1 MSASSLEK
9 IWLDICGLSA
19 DHVRAHMIETV
30 LNSQAVVRG
39 FQQLGVYGELLSWL
53 SAFRRGTVIPFP
65 YNAQGRPVT
74 LEARVQQERWSQM
87 YNFPT
92 HPVSPSHSHSHSP
105 SHSSHTAAPPSY
117 QTYAARPSVPQRANT
132 YPQDSASS
140 SSIVIHPAAKAMDFF
155 QESLALLGID
165 ESEALTHERISAAYK
180 RAAIRAHPDKGGS
193 KEQFD
198 ALRKAYQYIEKIVER
213 VSPRQ
218 NAAEKARMSATVSME
233 TAMAHRAALPEGPP
247 IEISA
252 KKMDM
257 AQFNRLFEEHR
268 LPDPDRDT
276 GYGDWIK
283 SQDGSDDIQRDPR
296 LQGKFNQTA
305 FESVFREKA
314 MKQSA
319 GSSALM
325 KRTGPQDLIALGGT
339 ELGGSSDNF
348 TAAFGADTQF
358 ADLKQAYTTG
368 STVFQEVADV
378 RVAEKSARSI
388 ADAKRIREEAMSQV
402 DPDENARITAYAM
415 EMERKERERRM
426 RLAKQDQVAENWAEQ
441 MKRRLVIRDTS

>member
-1 MSASSLEK
+1 MSATSPEK

-30 LNSQAVVRG
+30 LNSQHVVRG

-65 YNAQGRPVT
+65 YNAQGRPIT
-74 LEARVQQERWSQM
+74 LEARVQQDRWSQM
-87 YNFPT
+87 YSFPT
-92 HPVSPSHSHSHSP
+92 Q
-105 SHSSHTAAPPSY
+105 TAPPSSY
-117 QTYAARPSVPQRANT
+117 QTYASSAPPVMQRANT
-132 YPQDSASS
+132 YPQDSSS

-155 QESLALLGID
+155 QESLALLGIH
-165 ESEALTHERISAAYK
+165 ENEALTHERISAAYK

-198 ALRKAYQYIEKIVER
+198 ALRKAYQYIEKIVDR

-233 TAMAHRAALPEGPP
+233 TAMAHRAHQIPEGPP

-283 SQDGSDDIQRDPR
+283 SQDGSDDIKRDSR

-314 MKQSA
+314 MKQSV
-319 GSSALM
+319 GSSALI

-388 ADAKRIREEAMSQV
+388 ADAKRIREEAMKQV
-402 DPDENARITAYAM
+402 DPNEEARIAAYAM

>member
-1 MSASSLEK
+1 MSASSPEK
-9 IWLDICGLSA
+9 IWLDICGISA

-30 LNSQAVVRG
+30 LNSPHIVRA

-53 SAFRRGTVIPFP
+53 SAFRRGTMIPFP
-65 YNAQGRPVT
+65 YNTQGRPTT
-74 LEARVQQERWSQM
+74 LEARVQQDRWSQM
-87 YNFPT
+87 YSFPT
-92 HPVSPSHSHSHSP
+92 
-105 SHSSHTAAPPSY
+105 PSY
-117 QTYAARPSVPQRANT
+117 QTYAQPSVQPSHRQPSVMQVPQRSNT
-132 YPQDSASS
+132 YPQESS
-140 SSIVIHPAAKAMDFF
+140 LVIHPAAKAMDFF
-155 QESLALLGID
+155 QESLSLLGID
-165 ESEALTHERISAAYK
+165 ETETLTHERISAAYK

-198 ALRKAYQYIEKIVER
+198 ALRKAYQYIEKIVDR

-233 TAMAHRAALPEGPP
+233 SAMAHRASVPDAPP

-252 KKMDM
+252 KKMDL

-276 GYGDWIK
+276 GYGDWMK
-283 SQDGSDDIQRDPR
+283 TQGGSDDIQRDSR

-319 GSSALM
+319 GSSALI

-358 ADLKQAYTTG
+358 ADLKQAYTSG

-388 ADAKRIREEAMSQV
+388 ADAKRMREEAMKQV
-402 DPDENARITAYAM
+402 DPDEDARIAAYAM

-426 RLAKQDQVAENWAEQ
+426 RLAKQDQVAENWSEQ
-441 MKRRLVIRDTS
+441 MKRRLVIRDTA

>member
-1 MSASSLEK
+1 MSASSPEK

-30 LNSQAVVRG
+30 LNSPQIVRG
-39 FQQLGVYGELLSWL
+39 FQQIGVYGELLSWL
-53 SAFRRGTVIPFP
+53 SAFRRGTMTPFP
-65 YNAQGRPVT
+65 YTAQGRPTT
-74 LEARVQQERWSQM
+74 LEAQVQQERWSQM
-87 YNFPT
+87 YSFPSV
-92 HPVSPSHSHSHSP
+92 P
-105 SHSSHTAAPPSY
+105 ASY
-117 QTYAARPSVPQRANT
+117 QTYAQQPVHRQSTVMHSQPSVMHSQPSIPQRSNT
-132 YPQDSASS
+132 YPQESS
-140 SSIVIHPAAKAMDFF
+140 LVIHPAAKAMDFF
-155 QESLALLGID
+155 QESLSLLGID

-198 ALRKAYQYIEKIVER
+198 ALRKAYQYIEKIVDR

-218 NAAEKARMSATVSME
+218 NAAEKARMSTTVSME
-233 TAMAHRAALPEGPP
+233 TAMAHRSSIPDSPP

-252 KKMDM
+252 KKMDL

-276 GYGDWIK
+276 GYGDWMK
-283 SQDGSDDIQRDPR
+283 TQGGSDDIQRDSR

-319 GSSALM
+319 GSNALM
-325 KRTGPQDLIALGGT
+325 KRTGLQDLISLGGT

-358 ADLKQAYTTG
+358 ADLKQAYTSG

-388 ADAKRIREEAMSQV
+388 ADAKRMREEAMKHV
-402 DPDENARITAYAM
+402 DPDEDSRIAAYAM
-415 EMERKERERRM
+415 EMERKEKERRM
-426 RLAKQDQVAENWAEQ
+426 RLARQDQVAESWSEQ